1 MGLCLRKD
9 FSWSRNGRDGSEL
22 RCGAECLLRARL
34 FASVEPHAIALTS
47 RHSLKQVVAA
57 FIERA
62 VKQRF
67 ADRRLLGAL
76 L

>member
-1 MGLCLRKD
+1 
-9 FSWSRNGRDGSEL
+9 L